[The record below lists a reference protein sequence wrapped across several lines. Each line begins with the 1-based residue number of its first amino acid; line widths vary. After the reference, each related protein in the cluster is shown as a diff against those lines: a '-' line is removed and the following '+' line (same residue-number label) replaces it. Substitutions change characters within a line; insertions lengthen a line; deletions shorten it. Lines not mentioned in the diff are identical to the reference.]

1 MTTFLIIYLILGL
14 IAAPLSYGMTLA
26 YWWNQE
32 PILQSESYAASC
44 VVMSLFF
51 SFYAFILPPGAIAI
65 YFLSNRA
72 RHGLLFTNPAKYL

>member
-26 YWWNQE
+26 YWWNE
-32 PILQSESYAASC
+32 SPILKSEVKAAGCIAVAVFLACYA
-44 VVMSLFF
+44 VV
-51 SFYAFILPPGAIAI
+51 LPPAAIVI

-72 RHGLLFTNPAKYL
+72 RHGLLFRNPSKYL